1 MRTVKTLI
9 RLGRCPG
16 WSVFAG
22 RTVTL
27 LVLSYRGSFTSITV
41 VNIYCAKV
49 IWGTFCIFNRH
60 TIDCNWI
67 VITDGID
74 WKLSDATQSTWFY
87 FEQYQDK
94 SMLTRKC
101 RIKDSAVAD
110 PEVVRGFKQTP
121 SWAWII
127 SFSWGIS
134 GQPAQIKPPLGKFE
148 PLIEKSWIRPC
159 SVTDRELSCIF
170 LCMSPSFFSGILY
183 SLLRLK
189 YYQTPVV

>member
-16 WSVFAG
+16 WSESSLGAQSLCWFCHIAH
-22 RTVTL
+22 L
-27 LVLSYRGSFTSITV
+27 LPLQLLTSIV
-41 VNIYCAKV
+41 QKSFGAH
-49 IWGTFCIFNRH
+49 FCIFNRH

-170 LCMSPSFFSGILY
+170 LCMSPSYFSGILY

-189 YYQTPVV
+189 YYQTPLV